1 MIDVY
6 LEKSPAALKVPVM
19 LEECGIPYRMIHV
32 SVGKGHQ
39 HRKEFRAISPNGKVP
54 VIVDHQPPMG
64 GAPLPVFES
73 GAIIL
78 YLAERSGKFLSSEP
92 RARLEAIQ
100 WLFWQ
105 AAGLSPMSGQAVHFT
120 RYAPQEAQ
128 PYGLMRYRNEVNRLY
143 GVLNE
148 RLTDR
153 EFICD
158 DYSIADI
165 ASYTWTILAEHL
177 DQNLEDFPHL
187 RRWREVIAKRP
198 AVVRAYERALAEL
211 KPPEFT
217 DEEMRQNLFGHTAA
231 SLKRI

>member
-19 LEECGIPYRMIHV
+19 LEECGIQYRMIHV
-32 SVGKGHQ
+32 SVSKGHQ
-39 HRKEFRAISPNGKVP
+39 HQKEFRAISPNGKVP
-54 VIVDHQPPMG
+54 VIVDHQPLMG

-78 YLAERSGKFLSSEP
+78 YLAERSGQFLSPDP
-92 RARLEAIQ
+92 RMRLETIQ

-120 RYAPQEAQ
+120 RYAPPEAQ

-143 GVLNE
+143 GVLNQ
-148 RLTDR
+148 RLTGR
-153 EFICD
+153 EFICE

-177 DQNLEDFPHL
+177 NQNLEDFPQV
-187 RRWREVIAKRP
+187 RRWREAISKRP
-198 AVVRAYERALAEL
+198 AVVRAYERALDEL

-217 DEEMRQNLFGHTAA
+217 EEEMRQNLFGHTAS
-231 SLKRI
+231 SLKLI